1 MIMPETNSVDRLPA
15 DLPYRPCVGIAL
27 FNRDGKVFVGRRIA
41 ARGGL
46 PDAQPWQMPQGGIDP
61 DEAPHDAALRELFE
75 ETNVGKSSVTLLGRT
90 EGWFSYDLPPELIK
104 QSWKGRYRG
113 QTQKWFAFGFTG
125 NDDEIDIAAPG
136 NGAHRPEFGAWQW
149 LPLSATPELIISFKK
164 PVYEAV
170 VSAFSGLESW
180 QMAP

>member
-1 MIMPETNSVDRLPA
+1 MTTPATDSVDRLPA

-27 FNRDGKVFVGRRIA
+27 FNPDGKVFVGRRIS

-61 DEAPHDAALRELFE
+61 GEAPREAALRELFE
-75 ETNVGKSSVTLLGRT
+75 ETNVGRNSVRLLAET
-90 EGWFSYDLPPELIK
+90 EDWLSYDLPPELMK

-125 NDDEIDIAAPG
+125 RDDEIDIGAPG
-136 NGAHRPEFGAWQW
+136 GGAHRPEFGAWQW
-149 LPLSATPELIISFKK
+149 LPLSATPALIISFKK
-164 PVYEAV
+164 PVYDAV
-170 VSAFSGLESW
+170 VAAFSGLQSW
-180 QMAP
+180 RDVT